1 VGASIVS
8 GEASPQ
14 DSRLTELL
22 EDLLKE
28 LSDPVHKR
36 LIRAYG
42 GQDPVESMESE
53 LASILRELI
62 ASED

>member
-1 VGASIVS
+1 VS

>member
-1 VGASIVS
+1 MN

-14 DSRLTELL
+14 ESRLTELL
-22 EDLLKE
+22 EDLLKQ

-36 LIRAYG
+36 LIRVYG
-42 GQDPVESMESE
+42 GQEPVQSMESE